1 MDIESRER
9 LEKHQRKVI
18 LVGEK
23 FESVLVASQEY
34 FLLRMQ
40 RTDEMNSR
48 ENFLSNALGARM
60 RKRERR
66 KGRSFIRAAEI
77 FGRPSGRGA
86 GRLAARVINL
96 RRPSVRLP
104 PKGRNY
110 TE

>member
-23 FESVLVASQEY
+23 FESVLVASKEY
-34 FLLRMQ
+34 FFQRMH

-48 ENFLSNALGARM
+48 VNSSSKALGVRM

-66 KGRSFIRAAEI
+66 KEGEEFH
-77 FGRPSGRGA
+77 
-86 GRLAARVINL
+86 
-96 RRPSVRLP
+96 
-104 PKGRNY
+104 
-110 TE
+110 